1 MSSKRLEQAY
11 AEAIQGLAVPRSD
24 ALAKAD
30 EEGYPDWDQA
40 VVWVERLKRVIL
52 HERDEEALANE
63 IPDLAEGLLALLERV
78 RQGHDLDPEAATEA
92 FIARLPEVR
101 AQLADDVEAAFEG
114 DPAARSF
121 GEIIVAYPSIHAIT
135 IYRLAHELFRLGVPQ
150 LPRVLTEH
158 AHARTGIDIHPGATI
173 GRRLF
178 IDHGTGVVIGESSE
192 IGDNVRLYHGVTLGA
207 FSPRRGQTIRGT
219 KRHPTIGDDVT
230 IYPGA
235 TILGGETVIGSGSVV
250 NGNAYV
256 TESVPPN
263 SRVVPEA
270 PRQEVRQRGGTR
282 PGDEQLH
289 WDI

>member
-1 MSSKRLEQAY
+1 MSSKSLQEVCA
-11 AEAIQGLAVPRSD
+11 ATAASLSTPRGD

-30 EEGYPDWDQA
+30 EEGYPDWTRSVA
-40 VVWVERLKRVIL
+40 WVERLKNVIL
-52 HERDEEALANE
+52 HERNEYALSSE
-63 IPDLAEGLLALLERV
+63 IPDLASGLAALLADV
-78 RQGHDLDPEAATEA
+78 RREEGFDPGAAVSG
-92 FIARLPEVR
+92 FISRLPQVR
-101 AQLADDVEAAFEG
+101 AQLAEDIEAAFEG

-121 GEIIVAYPSIHAIT
+121 GEIIVSYPSIHAIT
-135 IYRLAHELFRLGVPQ
+135 IYRLAHVLVGLGVPQ
-150 LPRVLTEH
+150 LPRIMSEH

-178 IDHGTGVVIGESSE
+178 IDHGTGVVIGESSQ
-192 IGDNVRLYHGVTLGA
+192 IGDDVRLYHGVTLGA
-207 FSPRRGQTIRGT
+207 FSPRRGQTLRGT
-219 KRHPTIGDDVT
+219 KRHPTIGDNVT

-263 SRVVPEA
+263 SRVIPEA
-270 PRQEVRQRGGTR
+270 PRQEVRQRAGAETK
-282 PGDEQLH
+282 PEQMH